1 MDVVIPEP
9 LQEDPLASLL
19 LPDLDTEAVSAGDSL
34 VPLAAVFEAASVVA
48 IEEAIME
55 EEEESAIRVVEAS
68 AEEVGMGVVQ
78 PLLMLLPD
86 LPG

>member
-19 LPDLDTEAVSAGDSL
+19 LLALDTEAVSAGDSV
-34 VPLAAVFEAASVVA
+34 VPLAALFEAASVVA
-48 IEEAIME
+48 IEEAMVE

-68 AEEVGMGVVQ
+68 AEEVGMGVVAT
-78 PLLMLLPD
+78 LPT
-86 LPG
+86 PTATVPH